1 MIQELRID
9 RLSGR
14 RVILTRDETGWT
26 LHAHG
31 LRVHAQSIGG
41 CFAAALGEAD
51 RPAASA
57 IMQGLFFEKSKG
69 HNARVNP

>member
-1 MIQELRID
+1 MIQELRIE

-14 RVILTRDETGWT
+14 RVLLVRDEIGWT

-31 LRVHAQSIGG
+31 LRVQGKSIGA
-41 CFAAALGEAD
+41 CFAAALGAAD

-57 IMQGLFFEKSKG
+57 VMKTIHEAK
-69 HNARVNP
+69 P